1 MMSKLKVVLEFL
13 NSLERDDVGDAWV
26 DGKKI
31 KEKTGLSE
39 IDINDVIGI
48 ADNPSYVKVR
58 KYLGTAPYK
67 FGHVTITAEGCLWL
81 ETTS

>member
-1 MMSKLKVVLEFL
+1 MSKLKVVLEFL
-13 NSLERDDVGDAWV
+13 DSLERDDVGDAWV

-48 ADNPSYVKVR
+48 ADNRGYVEVQKSM
-58 KYLGTAPYK
+58 GTAPYK
-67 FGHVTITAEGCLWL
+67 FSHVTITAEGRLWL